1 MSLSSEQEAAFT
13 TAAGGVSS
21 ASAFY
26 GAISAILMGFV
37 LLWAAWLLLN
47 TYNAWVEKRVS
58 FGGAGGV
65 YIRVI
70 MLILIM
76 ISFLVRFI

>member
-1 MSLSSEQEAAFT
+1 MSLSPEQEAAFT
-13 TAAGGVSS
+13 TAVGGASS

-37 LLWAAWLLLN
+37 LLWAAWLFLN
-47 TYNAWVEKRVS
+47 TYKAWVEKRVT

-65 YIRVI
+65 YIRV
-70 MLILIM
+70 MVLIIIM
-76 ISFLVRFI
+76 IGFFVRFV